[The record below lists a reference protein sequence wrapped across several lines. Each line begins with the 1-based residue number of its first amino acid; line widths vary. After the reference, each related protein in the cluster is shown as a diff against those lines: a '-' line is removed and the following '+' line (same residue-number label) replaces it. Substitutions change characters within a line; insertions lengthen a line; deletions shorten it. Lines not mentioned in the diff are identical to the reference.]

1 MEVRMILIA
10 ICVASVCLVGVAI
23 FLISRAKEQREFLR
37 YSIEAEDLHAL
48 INSEQSVVVLD
59 VRLPLDLLAD
69 SEIIP
74 GAVRIPP
81 KEILANP
88 GVFPVDKNAVV
99 YCTCPSDKTSR
110 SILKRALA
118 LNIRRI
124 KFLRGGLAGWKAKGF
139 PVEPY
144 KQSFRL
150 DVAG

>member
-1 MEVRMILIA
+1 MLVA
-10 ICVASVCLVGVAI
+10 ICVAVLAVVVVAAVI
-23 FLISRAKEQREFLR
+23 LKRARERREFLR
-37 YSIEAEDLHAL
+37 YSIEAEELHAL
-48 INSEQSVVVLD
+48 LDTKKDVVLLD

-81 KEILANP
+81 KEILSNP
-88 GVFPVDKNAVV
+88 AIFPVEKDAVV

-110 SILKRALA
+110 SILKRALG

-139 PVEPY
+139 PVVPY
-144 KQSFRL
+144 KQPFRL